1 MKQDKIIHLALTIVA
16 LSAISSLALIT
27 IFVFR
32 EGLPIILRV
41 GPKNFFLSGD
51 WYPSE
56 GKFGILNMIV
66 GSLVVTAGA
75 IIIGA
80 VFGLGCAIVMTQFAP
95 RQLVVILKPAI
106 ELLAGIP
113 SVVYGFI
120 GVVVLVPFI
129 REHLGGPGLSILA
142 SSIVLGIMVLPTV
155 TSISVDVIQAVPKS
169 YREGSI
175 ALGATRW
182 QTTYMVILK
191 AAKSGIFAAFILGMG
206 RAIGETMAV
215 IMVAG
220 NALDLP
226 HSILDPVRTLTSNIA
241 LEMGYAA
248 GDHRKALF
256 ATGVTLFVIIM
267 ILNTAALAISRANTG
282 RGAKK

>member
-1 MKQDKIIHLALTIVA
+1 MKQDKIIQIALTIVA
-16 LSAISSLALIT
+16 LTAISSLALIT
-27 IFVFR
+27 IFVFK
-32 EGLPIILRV
+32 EGLPIILKV
-41 GPKNFFLSGD
+41 GAKNFFLSGD

-56 GKFGILNMIV
+56 GKFGIFNMII
-66 GSLVVTAGA
+66 GSLMVTAGA
-75 IIIGA
+75 IVIGA
-80 VFGLGCAIVMTQFAP
+80 VFGLGCAIVLTQFAP
-95 RQLVVILKPAI
+95 RQLVIILKPAI
-106 ELLAGIP
+106 EVLAGIP

-129 REHLGGPGLSILA
+129 RDHLGGPGLSVLA

-155 TSISVDVIQAVPKS
+155 TSISVDVIHAVPRS
-169 YREGSI
+169 YRDGAI

-191 AAKSGIFAAFILGMG
+191 AAKSGIIAAFILGMG

-220 NALDLP
+220 NALDMP

-267 ILNTAALAISRANTG
+267 ILNSIALSISRRNAVKVT
-282 RGAKK
+282 KK

>member
-1 MKQDKIIHLALTIVA
+1 MKQDKIIQIALTIVA
-16 LSAISSLALIT
+16 LTAISSLALIT
-27 IFVFR
+27 IFVFK
-32 EGLPIILRV
+32 EGLPIILKV
-41 GPKNFFLSGD
+41 GAKNFFFSGD

-56 GKFGILNMIV
+56 GQFGIFNMII
-66 GSLVVTAGA
+66 GSLMVTAGA
-75 IIIGA
+75 IVIGA
-80 VFGLGCAIVMTQFAP
+80 VFGLGCAIVLTQFAP
-95 RQLVVILKPAI
+95 RQLVIILKPAI
-106 ELLAGIP
+106 EVLAGIP

-129 REHLGGPGLSILA
+129 RDHLGGPGLSVLA

-169 YREGSI
+169 YRDGAI

-191 AAKSGIFAAFILGMG
+191 AAKSGIIAAFILGMG

-226 HSILDPVRTLTSNIA
+226 RSILDPVRTLTSNIA

-267 ILNTAALAISRANTG
+267 ILNSIAMSMSRRNAVKVT
-282 RGAKK
+282 KK